1 MRKTLIALA
10 TTLITTVA
18 SAAPTVLS
26 ANDGFNTYAN
36 GSIAGAT
43 GGSGWAGAWQGSAQ
57 ATVDGGALVLSG
69 VNEKAAT
76 RAVQATSSNVLVSFT
91 VNVAHV
97 LTPNDFLGFWFDN
110 TLSGQHTNVPN
121 VGLKG
126 NQGGSNSAADD
137 LFVRLSLGG
146 EKYAANITAGVEY
159 TILAYLQK
167 DGGSTTYNRFDLW
180 VNPDANDLSTLSNAD
195 ATATGSTSLSSF
207 SYIGFRTA
215 NLGAGE
221 TVRVDDLSL
230 RSVPEP
236 GSVALAGLALLG
248 LAAARRR
255 R

>member
-1 MRKTLIALA
+1 MHKTLIALA
-10 TTLITTVA
+10 TALTFGIA

-26 ANDGFNTYAN
+26 ANDNFDAYPNGTIAN
-36 GSIAGAT
+36 AT

-69 VNEKAAT
+69 ANERAAT
-76 RAVQATSSNVLVSFT
+76 RAVQATSGNVLVSFT

-97 LTPNDFLGFWFDN
+97 VTPNDFLGFWFDN
-110 TLSGQHTNVPN
+110 TLSGAHTNVPN

-137 LFVRLSLGG
+137 LFVRLALNG
-146 EKYAANITAGVEY
+146 EEYATNITAGVEY
-159 TILAYLQK
+159 TILAFLQK
-167 DGGSTTYNRFDLW
+167 EGGSSTYNRFDLW
-180 VNPDANDLSTLSNAD
+180 VNPDANDLSSLTNAD

-230 RSVPEP
+230 RTVPEP